1 MMELGLGSFG
11 LSFVA
16 GLLSTL
22 SPCVLPIVPII
33 LGTAASSHRMGKHAL
48 IGGLM
53 LSFTLIGVVLGS
65 LGASIGWEQD
75 SLRIGGGVILILLGA
90 VLMSTSLQ
98 QGFAAVIGHMGIGQD
113 MLARFDMGG
122 WQGQFLLGILLGV
135 VWSPCVGPT
144 LGVAITLAA
153 QGQSL
158 VQVSAVMALFSM
170 GAALPLLLLGAISG
184 QAMARWRGRM
194 LSTGKTAKKLFAA
207 TLLLLGILI
216 LTGADK
222 SFEKWALQTMPDWL
236 VTLTS
241 RY

>member
-1 MMELGLGSFG
+1 MELGFGSFG

-33 LGTAASSHRMGKHAL
+33 LGAAASSHRMGKYAL

-65 LGASIGWEQD
+65 LGASIGLEQD
-75 SLRIGGGVILILLGA
+75 SLRNFGGVILVLLGS
-90 VLMSTSLQ
+90 VLISSFLQ
-98 QGFAAVIGHMGIGQD
+98 QGFAALIGRMGIGQNL
-113 MLARFDMGG
+113 LARFDMGG
-122 WQGQFLLGILLGV
+122 WQGQFLLGVLLGV

-158 VQVSAVMALFSM
+158 LQVSAVMALFSL
-170 GAALPLLLLGAISG
+170 GAALPLLLLGSVSG
-184 QAMARWRGRM
+184 QALASWRGRM
-194 LSTGKTAKKLFAA
+194 LNAGQTAKKIFGAA
-207 TLLLLGILI
+207 LLLLGLLI

-222 SFEKWALQTMPDWL
+222 TFEKWALQTLPDWL